1 MKRAVLV
8 ISLVLAGAVS
18 SFAQVTFYYPEI
30 ANGVLG
36 GNVWKTTILLTN
48 AGAGA
53 ADVTIEFTT
62 SAGVPFN
69 LAVTDESG
77 NVFGG
82 STISFPISPNQVKKL
97 ISSGAGGYNG
107 GYATVTSTAPISG
120 TAIFS
125 SFNASNGQL
134 IGEAGVPAAFPA
146 VRQAII
152 VDTLGGFRTAVAY
165 ANPSGTNASILLSL
179 LDSSGVAVATTP
191 QTLNSRQHVP
201 IFVDEI
207 FRSAPP
213 LVGTMQISST
223 VPLPVVSLR
232 FDQSGLLFTTLP
244 PVTLASV
251 FRPLLEIFQQR
262 PWGSPFAAIA
272 GLMKRLPYRFG

>member
-62 SAGVPFN
+62 SSGVPFN

-97 ISSGAGGYNG
+97 ISSGAGGYN
-107 GYATVTSTAPISG
+107 
-120 TAIFS
+120 
-125 SFNASNGQL
+125 
-134 IGEAGVPAAFPA
+134 
-146 VRQAII
+146 
-152 VDTLGGFRTAVAY
+152 
-165 ANPSGTNASILLSL
+165 
-179 LDSSGVAVATTP
+179 
-191 QTLNSRQHVP
+191 
-201 IFVDEI
+201 
-207 FRSAPP
+207 
-213 LVGTMQISST
+213 
-223 VPLPVVSLR
+223 
-232 FDQSGLLFTTLP
+232 
-244 PVTLASV
+244 
-251 FRPLLEIFQQR
+251 
-262 PWGSPFAAIA
+262 
-272 GLMKRLPYRFG
+272 